1 MNDLQGTNEL
11 KFISDWFLAATAGL
25 APMALSYAR
34 SFSFV
39 VFWLGV
45 NAIADF

>member
-25 APMALSYAR
+25 APVGALIDR
-34 SFSFV
+34 
-39 VFWLGV
+39 
-45 NAIADF
+45 